1 VRAVRP
7 HGPHPMKDRVGHAAI
22 PKCFFKKKLKK
33 NNNKNKNL
41 FAFALFLLYFGDTY
55 MNFFF
60 L

>member
-1 VRAVRP
+1 
-7 HGPHPMKDRVGHAAI
+7 MKDRVGHAAI